1 MPSRFHAG
9 ELAVQERA
17 GVRERAAKVGGSIHG
32 ALPPA
37 AVAFLEQRRFLV
49 LATADHAGR
58 PWTSILTGP
67 PGFASA
73 PDPLEVRIEGSPLP
87 GDPLAD
93 NLRSGALAGLLAM
106 DLATRR
112 RMRANGR
119 LQHAGGR
126 PITIRVDQVY
136 SNCPKYIQRRA
147 VEAGMPQGAPGP
159 GRRARSL
166 TEAQRAWIRRA
177 DSFFIATL
185 HPDAG
190 ADASHRGGMP
200 GFVSVEGDRLVWPDY
215 AGNMMYN
222 TLGNIAVH
230 PWAGLAVPD
239 FGTGAVLQ
247 VTGRAAVAWDR
258 ISVADVAG
266 AERLV
271 ELVVE
276 DVVEIAGVLPPSP
289 GVPDYSPFNPP
300 VGRSMPSPGGQLS

>member
-17 GVRERAAKVGGSIHG
+17 GARERAARVGGSIHG
-32 ALPPA
+32 AVPPA
-37 AVAFLEQRRFLV
+37 AKAFLEQRRFV
-49 LATADHAGR
+49 VVATADPEGR
-58 PWTSILTGP
+58 PWASILTGS

-73 PDPLEVRIEGSPLP
+73 PDPLEVRIDAAPLP

-93 NLRSGALAGLLAM
+93 HLRTSPFAGLLAI

-112 RMRANGR
+112 RMRVNGR
-119 LQHAGGR
+119 LVYAAGR

-147 VEAGMPQGAPGP
+147 AEEGLPQKAPRLA
-159 GRRARSL
+159 RRAESL

-185 HPDAG
+185 HPEDG

-200 GFVSVEGDRLVWPDY
+200 GFVKVEGDRLVWPDY
-215 AGNMMYN
+215 AGNLMYN

-230 PWAGLAVPD
+230 PRAGLVVPD
-239 FGTGAVLQ
+239 FDSGAVLQ
-247 VTGRAAVAWDR
+247 LTGRAAIEWDPLR
-258 ISVADVAG
+258 AADVPG

-271 ELVVE
+271 ELMVDE
-276 DVVEIAGVLPPSP
+276 VVEIASVLPPS
-289 GVPDYSPFNPP
+289 VRVLDYSPFNPP
-300 VGRSMPSPGGQLS
+300 VGRSGPS